1 MELQREPESD
11 GSCQEILVACFIF
24 WLVRCLEATQES
36 RAGTKA
42 AQARL
47 QVSSVDVCIKS
58 FAPEVLRSSSPGPFH
73 CRGLQ
78 SPGATFHLALTCS
91 SYAREEEEREE
102 ESRLTAM
109 CTRSLTHLNPG
120 FDTAGCVSVCDPLPS
135 ASQTVLHACLR
146 LSETCFGREIRSRCA
161 RVTPCTLVERIV
173 GREPTGVTP
182 SDLAAL
188 QAGRA
193 RNWLQ
198 L

>member
-1 MELQREPESD
+1 MCSD
-11 GSCQEILVACFIF
+11 RVCVQGCSSLVT
-24 WLVRCLEATQES
+24 V
-36 RAGTKA
+36 
-42 AQARL
+42 
-47 QVSSVDVCIKS
+47 VKS
-58 FAPEVLRSSSPGPFH
+58 TPALLFH
-73 CRGLQ
+73 WRGLQ
-78 SPGATFHLALTCS
+78 SAGATFHLALTCS

-102 ESRLTAM
+102 ESRLTAV

-135 ASQTVLHACLR
+135 ASQTVLHACVR

-161 RVTPCTLVERIV
+161 RATPCTLVEQIV
-173 GREPTGVTP
+173 EREPTGVTP

-188 QAGRA
+188 QAGRP